1 MLGQYFDILVLLV
14 VVVLIFNRLKAVLG
28 TRPADTNQKQ
38 AEENAAKL
46 FDLIVKEAQQNQQS
60 IAAKVVQIDAAN
72 SENNDDNT
80 DITLSETDK
89 VLSEIPNFDKNNFL
103 SGAKRAFEII
113 VEAFAKGDIA
123 TLEKLV
129 NKNLLKKFQEV
140 IENRQAQGVTAEAD
154 FIGFNKAEIIKAKI
168 GKNQVAKI
176 IVEFV
181 SEQVN
186 LLKNKQGDVIEGDDK
201 FIQNITDVWTF
212 ERALTSTNPN
222 WLLVSTK
229 K

>member
-1 MLGQYFDILVLLV
+1 MVPQAVAAEILET
-14 VVVLIFNRLKAVLG
+14 LG
-28 TRPADTNQKQ
+28 TMVAAA
-38 AEENAAKL
+38 AEILENAEL
-46 FDLIVKEAQQNQQS
+46 
-60 IAAKVVQIDAAN
+60 
-72 SENNDDNT
+72 T
-80 DITLSETDK
+80 ETDK
-89 VLSEIPNFDKNNFL
+89 VLSSIPNFDKNRFL
-103 SGAKRAFEII
+103 AGAKRAFEMI

-123 TLEKLV
+123 TLEMLV
-129 NKNLLKKFQEV
+129 NKNLLKKFQEI
-140 IENRQAQGVTAEAD
+140 IESRRAEGITAETD
-154 FIGFNKAEIIKAKI
+154 FIGFSKAEIVTAKI
-168 GKNQVAKI
+168 SRNQVAKI

-186 LLKNKQGDVIEGDDK
+186 LLKNKQGDVIEGDDQ

>member
-1 MLGQYFDILVLLV
+1 MLGQYFDILVLLI
-14 VVVLIFNRLKAVLG
+14 VVVLIFSRLKAVLG
-28 TRPADTNQKQ
+28 TRPSESNRKEV
-38 AEENAAKL
+38 EENAAKL
-46 FDLIVKEAQQNQQS
+46 FDLIVKEAQQNPQS
-60 IAAKVVQIDAAN
+60 MVAKVVQL
-72 SENNDDNT
+72 ENNKLDNEIS
-80 DITLSETDK
+80 DENMSETDK
-89 VLSEIPNFDKNNFL
+89 VLSTIPNFDKNNFL

-140 IENRQAQGVTAEAD
+140 IEDRQAQGVTAEAD

>member
-28 TRPADTNQKQ
+28 TRPESTQKQ

-60 IAAKVVQIDAAN
+60 MAAQVVSID
-72 SENNDDNT
+72 NNVLEEEKT
-80 DITLSETDK
+80 ETLSDTDK
-89 VLSEIPNFDKNNFL
+89 VLNSIPNFDKNNFL

-140 IENRQAQGVTAEAD
+140 IENRHAQGVTAEAD

-168 GKNQVAKI
+168 GKNQVVKI

-186 LLKNKQGDVIEGDDK
+186 LLKNNQGEVIEGDDK

-212 ERALTSTNPN
+212 ERALTYSNPN
-222 WLLVSTK
+222 WILVSTK

>member
-1 MLGQYFDILVLLV
+1 MLGQYFDILVLLI
-14 VVVLIFNRLKAVLG
+14 VVVLIFSRLKAVLG
-28 TRPADTNQKQ
+28 TRPSESNRKEV
-38 AEENAAKL
+38 EENAAKL
-46 FDLIVKEAQQNQQS
+46 FDLIVKEAQQNPQS
-60 IAAKVVQIDAAN
+60 MVAKVVQL
-72 SENNDDNT
+72 ENNKLDTEISDENM
-80 DITLSETDK
+80 SETDK
-89 VLSEIPNFDKNNFL
+89 VLSTIPNFDKNNFL

-140 IENRQAQGVTAEAD
+140 IEDRQAQGVIAEAD

-168 GKNQVAKI
+168 GKNHVAKI

>member
-14 VVVLIFNRLKAVLG
+14 VVLVIFQRLRMVLG
-28 TRPADTNQKQ
+28 TRPSESEKKA

-46 FDLIVKEAQQNQQS
+46 FDMLMKEAEQKQS
-60 IAAKVVQIDAAN
+60 HMAAEPAAEIL
-72 SENNDDNT
+72 ENAELT
-80 DITLSETDK
+80 ETDK
-89 VLSEIPNFDKNNFL
+89 VLSSIPNFDKNRFL
-103 SGAKRAFEII
+103 AGAKRAFEMI

-123 TLEKLV
+123 TLEMLV
-129 NKNLLKKFQEV
+129 NKNLLKKFQEI
-140 IENRQAQGVTAEAD
+140 IESRRAEGITAETD
-154 FIGFNKAEIIKAKI
+154 FIGFSKAEIVTAKI
-168 GKNQVAKI
+168 SRNQVAKI

-186 LLKNKQGDVIEGDDK
+186 LLKNKQGDVIEGDDQ

>member
-1 MLGQYFDILVLLV
+1 MFGQYFDILVLLV
-14 VVVLIFNRLKAVLG
+14 VVLVIFQRLRMVLG
-28 TRPADTNQKQ
+28 TRPSESEKKA

-46 FDLIVKEAQQNQQS
+46 FDMLMKEAEQKQS
-60 IAAKVVQIDAAN
+60 HMAAAAEPAAEIL
-72 SENNDDNT
+72 ENAELT
-80 DITLSETDK
+80 ETDK
-89 VLSEIPNFDKNNFL
+89 VLSSIPNFDKNRFL
-103 SGAKRAFEII
+103 AGAKRAFEMI

-123 TLEKLV
+123 TLEMLV
-129 NKNLLKKFQEV
+129 NKNLLKKFQEI
-140 IENRQAQGVTAEAD
+140 IESRRAEGITAETD
-154 FIGFNKAEIIKAKI
+154 FIGFSKAEIVTAKI
-168 GKNQVAKI
+168 SRNQVAKI

-186 LLKNKQGDVIEGDDK
+186 LLKNKQGDVIEGDDQ

>member
-1 MLGQYFDILVLLV
+1 MLGQYFDILVLLI
-14 VVVLIFNRLKAVLG
+14 VVVLIFSRLKAVLG
-28 TRPADTNQKQ
+28 TRPSESNRKEV
-38 AEENAAKL
+38 EENAAKL
-46 FDLIVKEAQQNQQS
+46 FDLIVKEAQQNHQS
-60 IAAKVVQIDAAN
+60 MVAKVVQL
-72 SENNDDNT
+72 ENNKLDTEISDENM
-80 DITLSETDK
+80 SETDK
-89 VLSEIPNFDKNNFL
+89 VLSTIPNFDKNNFL

-140 IENRQAQGVTAEAD
+140 IEDRQAQGVTAEAD

-168 GKNQVAKI
+168 GKNHVAKI

>member
-1 MLGQYFDILVLLV
+1 MLGQYFDILVLLI
-14 VVVLIFNRLKAVLG
+14 VVVLIFSRLKAVLG
-28 TRPADTNQKQ
+28 TRPSESNRKEV
-38 AEENAAKL
+38 EENAAKL
-46 FDLIVKEAQQNQQS
+46 FDLIVKEAQQNPQS
-60 IAAKVVQIDAAN
+60 MVAKVVQL
-72 SENNDDNT
+72 ENNKLDTEISDENM
-80 DITLSETDK
+80 SETDK
-89 VLSEIPNFDKNNFL
+89 VLSTIPNFDKNNFL

-140 IENRQAQGVTAEAD
+140 IEDRQAQGVTAEAD

-168 GKNQVAKI
+168 GKNHVAKI

-222 WLLVSTK
+222 WHLVSTK

>member
-14 VVVLIFNRLKAVLG
+14 VVLVIFQRLRMVLG
-28 TRPADTNQKQ
+28 TRPSESEKKA

-46 FDLIVKEAQQNQQS
+46 FDMLMKEAEQKQS
-60 IAAKVVQIDAAN
+60 HMAAAAEPAAEIL
-72 SENNDDNT
+72 ENAELT
-80 DITLSETDK
+80 ETDK
-89 VLSEIPNFDKNNFL
+89 VLSSIPNFDKNRFL
-103 SGAKRAFEII
+103 AGAKRAFEMI

-123 TLEKLV
+123 TLEMLV
-129 NKNLLKKFQEV
+129 NKNLLKKFQEI
-140 IENRQAQGVTAEAD
+140 IESRRAEGITAETD
-154 FIGFNKAEIIKAKI
+154 FIGFSKAEIVTAKI
-168 GKNQVAKI
+168 SRNQVAKI

-186 LLKNKQGDVIEGDDK
+186 LLKNKQGDVIEGDDQ

>member
-14 VVVLIFNRLKAVLG
+14 VVLVIFQRLKMALG
-28 TRPADTNQKQ
+28 TRPDESERKVS
-38 AEENAAKL
+38 EENAAKL
-46 FDLIVKEAQQNQQS
+46 FDMLMKEAERSQAQILS
-60 IAAKVVQIDAAN
+60 AAAEE
-72 SENNDDNT
+72 SEVSATDNP
-80 DITLSETDK
+80 DMSETDK
-89 VLSEIPNFDKNNFL
+89 VLSNIPNFDKNRFL
-103 SGAKRAFEII
+103 SGAKRAFEMV

-123 TLEKLV
+123 TLELLV

-140 IENRQAQGVTAEAD
+140 IESRRVEGITAETD
-154 FIGFNKAEIIKAKI
+154 FIGFNTAEIVTAKI
-168 GKNQVAKI
+168 SRNQVAKI
-176 IVEFV
+176 IVKFV

-186 LLKNKQGDVIEGDDK
+186 LLKNKKGEVIEGDDQ

-212 ERALTSTNPN
+212 ERALTSANPN

>member
-28 TRPADTNQKQ
+28 TRPESTQKQ

-60 IAAKVVQIDAAN
+60 MAAQVVSIDSN
-72 SENNDDNT
+72 VLEEEKT
-80 DITLSETDK
+80 ETLSDTDK
-89 VLSEIPNFDKNNFL
+89 VLNSIPNFDKNNFL

-140 IENRQAQGVTAEAD
+140 IENRNAQGVTAEAD

-168 GKNQVAKI
+168 GKNQVVKI

-186 LLKNKQGDVIEGDDK
+186 LLKNNQGEVIEGDDK

-212 ERALTSTNPN
+212 ERALTSSNPN
-222 WLLVSTK
+222 WILVSTK

>member
-14 VVVLIFNRLKAVLG
+14 VVLVIFQRLKMALG
-28 TRPADTNQKQ
+28 TRPDESERKVS
-38 AEENAAKL
+38 EENAAKL
-46 FDLIVKEAQQNQQS
+46 FDMLMKEAERNQAQVLS
-60 IAAKVVQIDAAN
+60 AAAEESGA
-72 SENNDDNT
+72 SATDNP
-80 DITLSETDK
+80 DMSETDK
-89 VLSEIPNFDKNNFL
+89 VLSNIPNFDKNRFL
-103 SGAKRAFEII
+103 SGAKRAFEMV

-123 TLEKLV
+123 TLELLV

-140 IENRQAQGVTAEAD
+140 IESRRVEGITAETD
-154 FIGFNKAEIIKAKI
+154 FIGFNTAEIVTAKI
-168 GKNQVAKI
+168 SRNQVAKI
-176 IVEFV
+176 IVKFV

-186 LLKNKQGDVIEGDDK
+186 LLKNKQGEVIEGDDQ

-212 ERALTSTNPN
+212 ERALTSANPN

>member
-1 MLGQYFDILVLLV
+1 M
-14 VVVLIFNRLKAVLG
+14 
-28 TRPADTNQKQ
+28 
-38 AEENAAKL
+38 
-46 FDLIVKEAQQNQQS
+46 
-60 IAAKVVQIDAAN
+60 
-72 SENNDDNT
+72 
-80 DITLSETDK
+80 
-89 VLSEIPNFDKNNFL
+89 
-103 SGAKRAFEII
+103 I

-123 TLEKLV
+123 TLEMLV
-129 NKNLLKKFQEV
+129 NKNLLKKFQEI
-140 IENRQAQGVTAEAD
+140 IESRRAEGITAETD
-154 FIGFNKAEIIKAKI
+154 FIGFSKAEIVTAKI
-168 GKNQVAKI
+168 SRNQVAKI

-186 LLKNKQGDVIEGDDK
+186 LLKNKQGDVIEGDDQ

>member
-14 VVVLIFNRLKAVLG
+14 VVVLIFSRLKAVLG

-46 FDLIVKEAQQNQQS
+46 FDLIVKEAQQNPQLV
-60 IAAKVVQIDAAN
+60 AAKVVQLENSAADEVK
-72 SENNDDNT
+72 SDENLT
-80 DITLSETDK
+80 ETDK
-89 VLSEIPNFDKNNFL
+89 VLNSIPNFDKNNFL

-113 VEAFAKGDIA
+113 VEAFARGDVA

-129 NKNLLKKFQEV
+129 NKNLLKKFQDV
-140 IENRQAQGVTAEAD
+140 IENRQAQGLTAEAD

-168 GKNQVAKI
+168 GKNQVVKI

-222 WLLVSTK
+222 WILVSTK

>member
-14 VVVLIFNRLKAVLG
+14 VVVLIFSRLKAVLG

-46 FDLIVKEAQQNQQS
+46 FDLIVKEAQQNPQS
-60 IAAKVVQIDAAN
+60 VAAKVVQLENSAADEVK
-72 SENNDDNT
+72 SDENLT
-80 DITLSETDK
+80 ETDK
-89 VLSEIPNFDKNNFL
+89 VLNSIPNFDKNNFL

-113 VEAFAKGDIA
+113 VEAFARGDVA

-129 NKNLLKKFQEV
+129 NKNLLKKFQDV
-140 IENRQAQGVTAEAD
+140 IENRQAQGLTAEAD

-168 GKNQVAKI
+168 GKNQVVKI

-222 WLLVSTK
+222 WILVSTK

>member
-14 VVVLIFNRLKAVLG
+14 VVLVIFQRLRMVLG
-28 TRPADTNQKQ
+28 TRPSESEKKA

-46 FDLIVKEAQQNQQS
+46 FDMLMKEAEQKQS
-60 IAAKVVQIDAAN
+60 HMAGAAAAEPAAEIL
-72 SENNDDNT
+72 ENAELT
-80 DITLSETDK
+80 ETDK
-89 VLSEIPNFDKNNFL
+89 VLSSIPNFDKNRFL
-103 SGAKRAFEII
+103 AGAKRAFEMI

-123 TLEKLV
+123 TLEMLV
-129 NKNLLKKFQEV
+129 NKNLLKKFQEI
-140 IENRQAQGVTAEAD
+140 IESRRAEGITAETD
-154 FIGFNKAEIIKAKI
+154 FIGFSKAEIVTAKI
-168 GKNQVAKI
+168 SRNQVAKI

-186 LLKNKQGDVIEGDDK
+186 LLKNKQGDVIEGDDQ

>member
-1 MLGQYFDILVLLV
+1 MLGQYFDILVLLI
-14 VVVLIFNRLKAVLG
+14 VVVLIFSRLKAVLG
-28 TRPADTNQKQ
+28 TRPSESNRKEV
-38 AEENAAKL
+38 EENAAKL
-46 FDLIVKEAQQNQQS
+46 FDLIVKEAQQNPQS
-60 IAAKVVQIDAAN
+60 MVAKVVQL
-72 SENNDDNT
+72 ENNKLDTEISDENM
-80 DITLSETDK
+80 SETDK
-89 VLSEIPNFDKNNFL
+89 VLSTIPNFDKNNFL

-140 IENRQAQGVTAEAD
+140 IEDRQAQGVTAEAD

-168 GKNQVAKI
+168 GKNHVAKI

>member
-1 MLGQYFDILVLLV
+1 MLGQYFDILVLLI
-14 VVVLIFNRLKAVLG
+14 VVVLIFSRLKAVLG
-28 TRPADTNQKQ
+28 TRPSESNRKEV
-38 AEENAAKL
+38 EENAAKL
-46 FDLIVKEAQQNQQS
+46 FDLIVKEAQQNPQS
-60 IAAKVVQIDAAN
+60 MVAKVVQL
-72 SENNDDNT
+72 ENDKLDTEISDENM
-80 DITLSETDK
+80 SETDK
-89 VLSEIPNFDKNNFL
+89 VLSTIPNFDKNNFL

-140 IENRQAQGVTAEAD
+140 IEDRQAQGVTAEAD

-168 GKNQVAKI
+168 GKNHVAKI

>member
-14 VVVLIFNRLKAVLG
+14 VVVLIFSRLKAVLG

-46 FDLIVKEAQQNQQS
+46 FDLIVKEAQQNPQS
-60 IAAKVVQIDAAN
+60 VAAKVVQLENSAADEVK
-72 SENNDDNT
+72 SDENLT
-80 DITLSETDK
+80 ETDK
-89 VLSEIPNFDKNNFL
+89 VLNSIPNFDKNNFL

-113 VEAFAKGDIA
+113 VEAFARGDVA

-129 NKNLLKKFQEV
+129 NKNLLKKFQDV
-140 IENRQAQGVTAEAD
+140 IENRQAQGLTAEAD

-168 GKNQVAKI
+168 GKHQVVKI

-222 WLLVSTK
+222 WILVSTK

>member
-1 MLGQYFDILVLLV
+1 MLGQYFDILVLLI
-14 VVVLIFNRLKAVLG
+14 VVVLIFSRLKAVLG
-28 TRPADTNQKQ
+28 TRPSESNRKEV
-38 AEENAAKL
+38 EENAAKL
-46 FDLIVKEAQQNQQS
+46 FDLIVKEAQQNPQS
-60 IAAKVVQIDAAN
+60 MVAKVVQL
-72 SENNDDNT
+72 ENNKLDTEISDENM
-80 DITLSETDK
+80 SETDK
-89 VLSEIPNFDKNNFL
+89 VLSTIPNFDKNNFL

-140 IENRQAQGVTAEAD
+140 IEDRQAQGVTAEAD
-154 FIGFNKAEIIKAKI
+154 FIGFNKAEIVKAKI